1 MKINE
6 IITETTTAGG
16 IATVV
21 GGVGS
26 AITRDA
32 SIYGKKKPGTTKKK
46 KKGKYANSTQG

>member
-1 MKINE
+1 MKVNE

-26 AITRDA
+26 ALTRNA
-32 SIYGKKKPGTTKKK
+32 SIYGNKKPGKKK
-46 KKGKYANSTQG
+46 KKKTGKYANSTQD